1 MEERLLTE
9 KEILA
14 FREMLILE
22 EKSKATVEKY
32 VRDVR
37 AFSAFLNGSAVT
49 KEAMMA
55 YKQQLLEKGYAVR
68 SLNSML
74 ASINSFLDFRGWW
87 DCRVKNLKLQPSAY
101 CAEEKEL
108 TKAEYMRLLSA
119 AEHQPK
125 LKLILETICSIG
137 IRVSELAFFTVECV
151 RLGEISVHCKS

>member
-49 KEAMMA
+49 KAAMMA
-55 YKQQLLEKGYAVR
+55 
-68 SLNSML
+68 
-74 ASINSFLDFRGWW
+74 
-87 DCRVKNLKLQPSAY
+87 
-101 CAEEKEL
+101 
-108 TKAEYMRLLSA
+108 
-119 AEHQPK
+119 
-125 LKLILETICSIG
+125 
-137 IRVSELAFFTVECV
+137 
-151 RLGEISVHCKS
+151 